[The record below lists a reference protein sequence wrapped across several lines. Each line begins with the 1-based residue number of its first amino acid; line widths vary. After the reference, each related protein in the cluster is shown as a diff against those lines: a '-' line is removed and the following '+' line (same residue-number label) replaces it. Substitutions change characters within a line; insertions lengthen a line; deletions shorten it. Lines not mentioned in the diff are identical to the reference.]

1 MKIYLILMVNVMRSF
16 NSLHGILIFVTI
28 ATSFTSTAVAEPKLS
43 LPPSSYET
51 ISDQFYR
58 ATFKNQRDF
67 FYNRSAGNLIN
78 LFFGFNGYAENQYTQ
93 DAKAVDR
100 LYTTTTL
107 QQGSSDPTI
116 RTPDLPNPYETSI
129 LNSPNINVYRQLGG
143 GQ

>member
-1 MKIYLILMVNVMRSF
+1 MRRFKSLTSILIL
-16 NSLHGILIFVTI
+16 VTV
-28 ATSFTSTAVAEPKLS
+28 ATSFTSTALAEPKLS
-43 LPPSSYET
+43 IPPSSNET

-100 LYTTTTL
+100 LYTTTLL
-107 QQGSSDPTI
+107 QQGSSDQTI
-116 RTPDLPNPYETSI
+116 RTLDLPNPYETSI
-129 LNSPNINVYRQLGG
+129 LNSPSLNVYRQLGG